1 MAIVKEPK
9 GVDFLVGPSVLKDS
23 DKRKISQVIATYQKT
38 GKKPPAKK
46 KVSYSLKIKKKLT
59 T

>member
-1 MAIVKEPK
+1 MGIVKEPK
-9 GVDFLVGPSVLKDS
+9 GVDFIVGPSVLKDS

-46 KVSYSLKIKKKLT
+46 KVSQYLRTKKKLIS
-59 T
+59 